1 MSDRQ
6 PKLLL
11 SDILESAEKIINYT
25 QGLTYEDFIADSK
38 TIDAVIR
45 NFEIIGEAA
54 NRLPDEIKEIHT
66 EIDWYKI
73 RGMRN
78 RIVHNYFG
86 LDYKIIWSTKEDY
99 LLEVMNQI
107 KTLID
112 NY

>member
-1 MSDRQ
+1 MSERD

-11 SDILESAEKIINYT
+11 SDILESAGKILTYT
-25 QGLTYEDFIADSK
+25 QNITYNDFTANSMI
-38 TIDAVIR
+38 IDAVIR

-86 LDYKIIWSTKEDY
+86 LDYYIIWSTKEDY
-99 LLEVMNQI
+99 LPELINQI
-107 KTLID
+107 QILKD